1 MVPVCSDK
9 AIFSSCWRL
18 SLVGHIAESCSS
30 DQRLCYNC
38 RQPGHEF
45 SACTSPKIVHCYSC
59 GGVGHIQGNSLTLV
73 PGSEIYNLRP
83 NSWLSQFTRR
93 TAEWK
98 PKMLR
103 EQMSSLACVPNF
115 IQVNRLVV
123 VLAILLV
130 SVPKE
135 LERALSRVL
144 LLPLVD

>member
-1 MVPVCSDK
+1 
-9 AIFSSCWRL
+9 
-18 SLVGHIAESCSS
+18 
-30 DQRLCYNC
+30 
-38 RQPGHEF
+38 
-45 SACTSPKIVHCYSC
+45 
-59 GGVGHIQGNSLTLV
+59 
-73 PGSEIYNLRP
+73 
-83 NSWLSQFTRR
+83 
-93 TAEWK
+93 
-98 PKMLR
+98 MLR